1 MENNDK
7 NKITAIIVIGVI
19 SVLTCFTIVTPI
31 IGLALIYSLVTGR
44 DIE

>member
-1 MENNDK
+1 MDNKDK
-7 NKITAIIVIGVI
+7 NKITAIIVIGIVSI
-19 SVLTCFTIVTPI
+19 LTCFTIVTPV